1 MTPSAV
7 LQYLTFL
14 AVVTA
19 LVKPV
24 GVYLAWV
31 FGPTPPFHRVLGPV
45 ERGLYR
51 LTGVRPE
58 EGMTWSR
65 YATCF
70 IAFSLVG
77 TVLLYLLLRL
87 QHLLPGGPDPK
98 YLTTPM
104 TPDLAMNTAI
114 SFSTTTTWQ
123 AYAGE
128 STMRY
133 WTQLL
138 GLTGQNFLAG
148 ASGLAVG
155 IAFLRGVS
163 ADRGQGLGNFWVD
176 VTRAL
181 LWVLLPLSLL
191 GALFLVWQGVPM
203 SFAPYRVVTTVE
215 HGRQVIALG
224 PVAALE
230 FIKNLGTNGG
240 GFFNANGAHPF
251 ENPTPLTNFVGMLA
265 IAVLPASL
273 TQVLGRMTGRP
284 RQGWMLFGVMVAFF
298 VVGLTICG
306 AAEQAGN
313 PRLAALGVSGP
324 NLEGKEVRFGVA
336 QSVLAAVTTSNG
348 ATGSTAATPD
358 SFTPLGVS
366 VPLVNMLLGEI
377 AFGGLGAGI
386 QGMVVV
392 ALIAMFIGSLMIGR
406 TPQYLGKT
414 LGPPEMK
421 LVVLYALAAPLAVL
435 LLTALAVATEAGR
448 AALTTND
455 GPHGLTEILF
465 AYASSAGNNG
475 QTMAGLSAN
484 SVFWNVTTAAAMVL
498 GRFGLVVP
506 ALALAG
512 RMAVQRPR
520 PDSSGTLPSDTLLF
534 GVLLGG
540 SAVLLGALTF
550 LPALALGPVVEH
562 LQLVRRS

>member
-1 MTPSAV
+1 MVDQKVEEQAV
-7 LQYLTFL
+7 AQ
-14 AVVTA
+14 
-19 LVKPV
+19 
-24 GVYLAWV
+24 
-31 FGPTPPFHRVLGPV
+31 
-45 ERGLYR
+45 
-51 LTGVRPE
+51 
-58 EGMTWSR
+58 
-65 YATCF
+65 
-70 IAFSLVG
+70 
-77 TVLLYLLLRL
+77 
-87 QHLLPGGPDPK
+87 
-98 YLTTPM
+98 
-104 TPDLAMNTAI
+104 
-114 SFSTTTTWQ
+114 
-123 AYAGE
+123 
-128 STMRY
+128 
-133 WTQLL
+133 
-138 GLTGQNFLAG
+138 
-148 ASGLAVG
+148 
-155 IAFLRGVS
+155 
-163 ADRGQGLGNFWVD
+163 
-176 VTRAL
+176 
-181 LWVLLPLSLL
+181 
-191 GALFLVWQGVPM
+191 
-203 SFAPYRVVTTVE
+203 
-215 HGRQVIALG
+215 G
-224 PVAALE
+224 PVASQIA
-230 FIKNLGTNGG
+230 IKMLGTNGG

-377 AFGGLGAGI
+377 VFGGLGTGI

-448 AALTTND
+448 AALTTNE

-520 PDSSGTLPSDTLLF
+520 PESSGTLPSDTLLF